1 MLWLLYVLVFALVAL
16 ASPPPYSSGSH
27 GQAYFYK
34 GHDLSSLPMLYAGG
48 ASYKDGQHGNVTKPA
63 EDILG
68 AGGMN
73 TVRLRIWV
81 NPPDGSYNLEYNIK
95 FASELVKKGYKIYL
109 DFHFSDTWAD
119 PGHQLV
125 PAAWL
130 DANNKTTLPALEKN
144 LRVYVTDTLLAF
156 HKAGIKLDLVSLG
169 NEIRHGTLWPYG
181 QADVDREP
189 FSSVI
194 SNFTNLAHL
203 YASARQG
210 VTDAVTKGAEKPTIM
225 IHIDNGWNLTLQE
238 RWFGALTA
246 EGIVTT
252 RDWDV
257 FGFSFYPF
265 YGAAATFDNLY
276 HSLHAIAA
284 KYRKPIMMV
293 ETDFP
298 ATGCTG
304 GVYDNETFPAFFSEP
319 ELVPLGVQGQLDW
332 MARITSIVK
341 GLPDGLGQGTFYWE
355 PAWLNSTSLGS
366 ACRDSLLFDQD
377 WSDPN
382 HPVGIS
388 RKSVYMYKH

>member
-1 MLWLLYVLVFALVAL
+1 MLWLLQILSLALVAL
-16 ASPPPYSSGSH
+16 ASPPSYH
-27 GQAYFYK
+27 GGGAYFYK
-34 GHDLSSLPMLYAGG
+34 GHDLSSLPILVEGG
-48 ASYKDGQHGNVTKPA
+48 AIYKDGQHGNITKCA

-81 NPPDGSYNLEYNIK
+81 NPPDGNYNLEYNIK
-95 FASELVKKGYKIYL
+95 FASQLVKKGYKIYL

-119 PGHQLV
+119 PQHQLV
-125 PAAWL
+125 PVAWL
-130 DANNKTTLPALEKN
+130 DPATNTTTVAALEVKI
-144 LRVYVTDTLLAF
+144 REYVADTLLAF

-169 NEIRHGTLWPYG
+169 NEIRHGTLWPYA

-194 SNFTNLAHL
+194 ANFTNLAHI
-203 YASARQG
+203 YASARRG
-210 VTDAVTKGAEKPTIM
+210 VTDAVSKGAEKPTVM

-238 RWFGALTA
+238 RWFGAITA

-252 RDWDV
+252 KDWDV

-276 HSLHAIAA
+276 HSLHTLAA
-284 KYRKPIMMV
+284 KYHKPIMVV

-304 GVYDNETFPAFFSEP
+304 GVYQNETFPAFFSEP

-332 MARITSIVK
+332 MAEITKIVRS
-341 GLPDGLGQGTFYWE
+341 LPNGLGQGTFYWE
-355 PAWLNSTSLGS
+355 PAWLNSTSLGG
-366 ACRDSLLFDQD
+366 ACPDSLLFDQD
-377 WSDPN
+377 WSDLA

-388 RKSVYMYKH
+388 RKSVEMFRH